1 MSSNEMK
8 VIQSISSCVIGIS
21 SRLEI
26 LTNDVIE
33 MKDDLNE
40 TKAEIQL
47 IKDKVSKKPEY
58 MSVGEAAFRLGL
70 SERTIRDRIK
80 EGKIP
85 AFKNKGERS
94 YQIPTKGFYE
104 VMEQVKSLKFTRTIC

>member
-1 MSSNEMK
+1 MGSNEMK
-8 VIQSISSCVIGIS
+8 MIQSINSCVLGIS

-26 LTNDVIE
+26 LTNEVIE
-33 MKDDLNE
+33 MKDDLNDS
-40 TKAEIQL
+40 KAEIQL

-58 MSVGEAAFRLGL
+58 MSVGEAASILGL

-85 AFKNKGERS
+85 AYKNKGEKS
-94 YQIPTKGFYE
+94 YQIPTKGLYE
-104 VMEQVKSLKFTRTIC
+104 VMDKVKSLKFIRNIA

>member
-8 VIQSISSCVIGIS
+8 IMQSISSCVIGIS
-21 SRLEI
+21 SRLEV

-33 MKDDLNE
+33 MKDNLNE

-58 MSVGEAAFRLGL
+58 MSVGEAASVFSL

-85 AFKNKGERS
+85 AYKNKGEKS
-94 YQIPTKGFYE
+94 YQIPTKELYE
-104 VMEQVKSLKFTRTIC
+104 VMDKVKSLK